1 MNQNNY
7 NILCTI
13 CARGGSKGVKNKNI
27 RILNGKP
34 LIAHTIQQAQE
45 SGLFSH
51 IVVSTDS
58 EEIME
63 VAKEYNA
70 EVFFKRSAELSN
82 DSAGKLNVIKDAFKK
97 SEEFYSINFDFHFDL
112 DATSPLR
119 IISDIHN
126 AFAKFL
132 ENKYEVLQ
140 TAMPSRRSPYFNL
153 IELDEDNFIYLSKTP
168 EKPILRRQDSP
179 KCYDL
184 NASIYIWTRDAILN
198 KETIFGKGCGLYIM
212 PEERSIDIDNEIDFE
227 FVEFIMNKRLKN
239 DLPNL

>member
-1 MNQNNY
+1 MHAKY

-13 CARGGSKGVKNKNI
+13 CARGGSKGLKNKNI
-27 RILNGKP
+27 KNLLGKP
-34 LIAHTIQQAQE
+34 LIAHSIELAKK
-45 SGLFSH
+45 SNLFSH

-58 EEIME
+58 DEIM
-63 VAKEYNA
+63 AIAREYGA
-70 EVFFKRSAELSN
+70 EVFFKRSPALSN
-82 DSAGKLNVIKDAFKK
+82 DTAGKLDVIKDAFKRSENHFK
-97 SEEFYSINFDFHFDL
+97 SKFDYHFDL

-119 IISDIHN
+119 LVSDLEE
-126 AFAKFL
+126 AFEKFL
-132 ENKYEVLQ
+132 LNNYEVLQ

-153 IELDEDNFIYLSKTP
+153 IELDEAGFIHLSKSP
-168 EKPILRRQDSP
+168 QNRILRRQDSP

-198 KETIFGKGCGLYIM
+198 KDTIFGEGCGLYVM

-239 DLPNL
+239 EK